1 MNRSSEN
8 NQVSPSRIAM
18 GCGGALLIFLLFS
31 FTLGQSIFGY
41 WFVNIDSTEVG
52 IPTKFG
58 AVMHELDANGSPVLD
73 ENGKPKMV
81 VFGPGQYTDIFNF
94 GADVTEITVSG
105 IQFTV
110 TDPEVALAGPEQK
123 NIQQTVGITVAGT
136 VFRPG
141 LTPRGTDD
149 PKTPDIDER
158 IPALNEN
165 LWRDNRPLYTN
176 DDTLRAKIEELAKQA
191 MKVCVG
197 PRTLAGATV
206 GSDRNDLASC
216 IDAQLT
222 SQANAFAIDVQS
234 VTVPDV
240 ILPPEVASS
249 IKELSAA
256 NQSAQLAV
264 ANATLAVA
272 QGQQQQ
278 AVILANAQATAVG
291 QNFVFE
297 AQSTQAAAKEQSII
311 AAGQV
316 QAAQATNDAA
326 LLVYQKAQ
334 AQLKLEIALLNA
346 QSENAQI
353 ERLAA
358 IYQANPQ
365 YAAVIIQT
373 AFAQGLQSV
382 SKVFYIP
389 TDTKSLNVIGGVNGS
404 LVNQDG
410 AAVPI
415 VPLAP
420 AVATTTP

>member
-1 MNRSSEN
+1 MRESNMNQS
-8 NQVSPSRIAM
+8 QLSPTRVAGGCAIAV
-18 GCGGALLIFLLFS
+18 IVFLLFS

-52 IPTKFG
+52 ILTKFG
-58 AVMHELDANGSPVLD
+58 KFVEVL
-73 ENGKPKMV
+73 
-81 VFGPGQYTDIFNF
+81 GPNQYTDIFNF
-94 GADVTEITVSG
+94 GADITEISITG
-105 IQFTV
+105 QQFTV

-141 LTPRGTDD
+141 LTPRNKGTDG
-149 PKTPDIDER
+149 E
-158 IPALNEN
+158 IPAMNED

-176 DDTLRAKIEELAKQA
+176 DETLRLKIEELAKQA

-206 GSDRNDLASC
+206 GSDRNDLADC
-216 IDAQLT
+216 IDTQLT
-222 SQANAFAIDVQS
+222 ALAANFAIDVKS

-278 AVILANAQATAVG
+278 AQILANAQVTAVA
-291 QNFVFE
+291 QNFAFQ
-297 AQSTQAAAKEQSII
+297 AKSTQAAAQKQAIEAQGS
-311 AAGQV
+311 V
-316 QAAQATNDAA
+316 QDAQATNDAA
-326 LLVYQKAQ
+326 LLNYQKAQ

-373 AFAQGLQSV
+373 AFAEGLKSV
-382 SKVFYIP
+382 AKVFYIP
-389 TDTKSLNVIGGVNGS
+389 TDTKSLNVIGGVNGT